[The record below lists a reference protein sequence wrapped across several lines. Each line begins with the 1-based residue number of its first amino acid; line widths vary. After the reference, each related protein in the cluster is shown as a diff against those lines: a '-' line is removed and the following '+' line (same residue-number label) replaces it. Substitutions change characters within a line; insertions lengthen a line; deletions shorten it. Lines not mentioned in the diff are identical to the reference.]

1 MPRMHVFLEKVEVE
15 ELSMGD
21 TFIVDT
27 FIVWFGLL
35 TLHSVI
41 FGEIT

>member
-1 MPRMHVFLEKVEVE
+1 MFFGKKLRLRNV
-15 ELSMGD
+15 SMGD

>member
-1 MPRMHVFLEKVEVE
+1 
-15 ELSMGD
+15 MGD

-41 FGEIT
+41 FGEIKKCVQVGFSDQNEAQRL